1 MANLPP
7 PPPPPSPDKKF
18 ACMFVIGEY
27 TRKLEWYAF
36 EISDDPKHN
45 QPLPPPLPPPYTM
58 FSHDGFSH
66 LLPFHDD
73 DDDEPA
79 RATALDPI
87 ATAARQEDDDDRAT
101 GYVIL
106 FGGQP
111 KVGPSL
117 YHICASVDGMK
128 LGDDSSVEPIIELIG
143 GGGGGGVRDSDASMD
158 YSAAAAAMPNR
169 VPSSSC
175 ARACLFLGDK
185 LYYYDFQ
192 KEESTVEEEEAQASG
207 AFMAYDPKLNAWK
220 SLPDPLHKWTC
231 SSGIFSAAT
240 EDASDGPCIV
250 VGSGTKGLLQIY
262 FVESKTWKEIEFC
275 VGDIFTPNEL
285 EVIFEGPTVAVG
297 NKLYWYVLAEFYQ
310 EFQQCLIQ
318 YDFVEKTWF
327 RGSLQLHD
335 HEGYLKE
342 EFSIYEDSGPRHFR
356 PRLAHLGGDL
366 FCLFWV
372 SMLGNSSRLHCM
384 KFQVIT
390 SNDSPDKKGFFP
402 LEVSILSCQSYVV
415 SGVKRFVDSVVV

>member
-1 MANLPP
+1 MASLPP
-7 PPPPPSPDKKF
+7 PPPDKKF

-27 TRKLEWYAF
+27 TRMLEWYAF

-58 FSHDGFSH
+58 FSQDGFSH

-73 DDDEPA
+73 KPA

-87 ATAARQEDDDDRAT
+87 ATAAQQEDDDDRAK

-117 YHICASVDGMK
+117 YHICAPVDGMK

-143 GGGGGGVRDSDASMD
+143 GGGVWDSDASMD
-158 YSAAAAAMPNR
+158 YSAADAAMPNR

-185 LYYYDFQ
+185 LYHYDFQ
-192 KEESTVEEEEAQASG
+192 KEESSVEEEAQASG
-207 AFMAYDPKLNAWK
+207 AFMAYDPKLNEWE

-240 EDASDGPCIV
+240 EDASGPCIV
-250 VGSGTKGLLQIY
+250 VGSGTEGLLQIY
-262 FVESKTWKEIEFC
+262 FVKSKTWKEIEFC

-285 EVIFEGPTVAVG
+285 EGIFEGPTVAVG
-297 NKLYWYVLAEFYQ
+297 NKLYWYVLAEFYSWQ
-310 EFQQCLIQ
+310 HLKDQCLIQ

-335 HEGYLKE
+335 HKSYLKE
-342 EFSIYEDSGPRHFR
+342 ELSIYEDSRPHHFR
-356 PRLAHLGGDL
+356 PRLAHLGGNL

-372 SMLGNSSRLHCM
+372 SKLGNSSRLHCM

-390 SNDSPDKKGFFP
+390 SNDSQDKNGFFP

-415 SGVKRFVDSVVV
+415 SGLKRFVDSVVV